1 MKKIFNIKVEND
13 IELCATQFLFRSFLQ
28 NMGLIISQ
36 LKVMHFKS
44 DDSRSGRS
52 SKNFLPKI
60 SKLPENHTLLGTFK
74 EEGAVMRGLFTM

>member
-44 DDSRSGRS
+44 DDSTSSGRFNKTYS
-52 SKNFLPKI
+52 LKI
-60 SKLPENHTLLGTFK
+60 SELLEHHYK
-74 EEGAVMRGLFTM
+74 